1 MEVRSFEKGLRTML
15 SGRRNLVEAR
25 ECNLG
30 GLVSG
35 PDFDPELPESA
46 WCETKFA
53 PHKTPKLTTRGKSP
67 FNGWVVVQSVAGGLG
82 NASETHFRHARS
94 DNARLQGHLAIY
106 SPPRRP
112 WAFSYRRDLVIW
124 QLVYFRNIRFRIFLL

>member
-46 WCETKFA
+46 WYVTKFA
-53 PHKTPKLTTRGKSP
+53 PHKALKRYVRQVD
-67 FNGWVVVQSVAGGLG
+67 F
-82 NASETHFRHARS
+82 
-94 DNARLQGHLAIY
+94 
-106 SPPRRP
+106 
-112 WAFSYRRDLVIW
+112 
-124 QLVYFRNIRFRIFLL
+124 